1 VRPAGTWLLA
11 AATVPVVAVLVVAV
25 LLGALVGCSATPAS
39 PARLSP
45 PITLDQ
51 LDVTAAAPVPCGLLR
66 PDRATRRHLA
76 SPGAPGSGPG
86 GPVCRWSPTAE
97 RVPAFTAGIELGE
110 GLEGLYRRRAQL
122 PSFEPADVAHY
133 PAVDTRDGAGL
144 CTTRVGV
151 ADGAMLAVTAD
162 DDGLAVRS
170 PLDPC
175 SDAETLATE
184 IMGQLLAGSP

>member
-1 VRPAGTWLLA
+1 MWAVLAGVLAGCSPA
-11 AATVPVVAVLVVAV
+11 AAPT
-25 LLGALVGCSATPAS
+25 
-39 PARLSP
+39 RLSP

-51 LDVTAAAPVPCGLLR
+51 LDVTAAASAPCGLLR
-66 PDRATRRHLA
+66 PDRAVRRHLT
-76 SPGAPGSGPG
+76 PEGVPGSGPD

-97 RVPAFTAGIELGE
+97 RVPAFTAGIELGQ

-122 PSFEPADVAHY
+122 PSFEATDIAHY
-133 PAVDTRDGAGL
+133 PAVHTRDGARR

-151 ADGAMLAVTAD
+151 ADGGMLAVTAD
-162 DDGLAVRS
+162 DDGQAVRS

-175 SDAETLATE
+175 SDADTLATE